1 MKIGLLSDTHGFLD
15 PRVFDFF
22 ADCDEI
28 WHAGD
33 IGTAD
38 VANSLEAFKPLR
50 AVHGNIDDPGLRRR
64 YPEDLWFDCQG
75 ILIFMTHIA
84 GSPPRYNPRVKK
96 LLAART
102 PGVLVCGHSHILR
115 VMKDDAAKVMYLNPG
130 AAGHQGLHS
139 MRTMLRFE
147 AHEGRLARM
156 EVIELGKRGLI
167 DPTTMRTD

>member
-15 PRVFDFF
+15 PRVFEFF

-33 IGTAD
+33 IGTAA
-38 VANSLEAFKPLR
+38 VADALEAFRPFR
-50 AVHGNIDDPGLRRR
+50 AVHGNIDDPALRRR
-64 YPEDLWFDCQG
+64 YPADLWFDCAG
-75 ILIFMTHIA
+75 ISILMTHIA
-84 GSPPRYNPRVKK
+84 GTPPRYNPRVKR
-96 LLAART
+96 LLTART

-115 VMKDDAAKVMYLNPG
+115 VMKDDAAQVMYLNPG
-130 AAGHQGLHS
+130 AAGHHGLHS

-147 AHEGRLARM
+147 ADAGRLARM

-167 DPTTMRTD
+167 NPNV